1 MEEGDRKGWVG
12 ELHGF
17 PSQVSNI
24 HKQAEPRASTPIGDM
39 AFDQNSIPQDLRPLN
54 VARSIAEEP
63 RIAPAPAASA
73 STARNIEG
81 FFPNPPLEAG
91 FYPAG
96 TVSEAGFFGLGYG
109 NGAPGVAMWGTRMPV
124 TSVGHPGAVGVG
136 FGYNPNLGNRVRG
149 NAVDL
154 ASGAMAAST
163 GTGYSVNLGNWVG
176 VHGVDQIGGDMAT
189 GNGYNVNLTNRVGG
203 SGADQVGS
211 DMATG
216 FGYNPNLG
224 SRISDNAN
232 DQTVNSLAAGYGYSS
247 NLGNRGAGNGADQVS
262 DEGGD
267 DSVSGKKVKFLC
279 SFGGKILPRPSDG
292 MLRYVGGQTRIIS
305 VRRDVSFSELMQKM
319 VDTYGQPVAIKYQ
332 LPDEDL
338 DALVSVSCPED
349 LDNMMDEFEKLVERS
364 LDGSAKLRL
373 FLFSASELDPSGIV
387 QLGDLLDSGQRYVD
401 AVNGLRDGVGGGI
414 MRKESM
420 ASASSTQN
428 SDFSGTEAVDS
439 LGPGQGDVNGPS
451 STGMLSPRG
460 NLASS
465 NDTAPRL
472 MCVDPNP
479 AVYTDASTVPLGIP
493 VVKSGPPQTSSSQ
506 LEVELERSVPI
517 TVSQSQLGLQQTG
530 MDVPTS
536 GTYLQAYVDP
546 RQEVMKHADYLQ
558 LRPQM
563 GFPNHQL
570 LGTSGSLYTQQHFR
584 DGTGGTTPHQYVP
597 PVHMTMTPA
606 SSHVSIR
613 PNMIQPMMQPQQTR
627 LDRYADETK
636 FGPRVVQVPIEQSY
650 NTYQVQAPSAIVG
663 YGWHRVPVPER
674 VIFSDGLVPH
684 QQDQR
689 DSGASCVS
697 TSNSIHHSLRL
708 EENMRAQ
715 PMNRVMVSGALGE
728 GFVDQKVGAQPMA
741 LGQVDTQVGA
751 TQSDT
756 TAYTQSPETQ
766 NENERT
772 ILLKADDLDK
782 HCISAPLG
790 VIGRTGDVQS
800 SYAAF
805 IGTAPQSYLDDAVQ
819 QHSVPAQYQ
828 VKKDA
833 VVNKPINGD
842 IASAAGAPVQ
852 NSERIFQE
860 SPKEYPN
867 KHPGILPKED
877 TADTYFS
884 YDQLRP
890 IDGRMDSLRI
900 SPSETY
906 NNEHSKAPLDKIRK
920 EDSFDHKP
928 QQVAGKEVLLDNT
941 CGKPKLVFE
950 TNHNKPSEGMPCPS
964 TEVSYVHSSQAL
976 ESYEVAQSAI
986 WANPESYSQSNVGIH
1001 NLDPG
1006 EIHYGNPVLSG
1017 VESSHLTDRIP
1028 VSAELKDD
1036 TSRIQP
1042 KMVPVGAE
1050 AFPSSNNTLSSL
1062 SPSGRTG
1069 DVQDSSSSLF
1079 SNQDPWTLRHDT
1091 YFPPPRP
1098 NKVLP
1103 KKEAF
1108 ANRDPFG
1115 ESRLGNSG
1123 ELNTEVRLEDGLH
1136 HSLGNQNKDFH
1147 SEHSRSSKGSA
1158 EEQIKQDLQ
1167 AVAEG
1172 VAASVLHSATSS
1184 NPDLHDRNESEAI
1197 QDGDNQNSSVD
1208 MQRKAK
1214 AEDVKNKLLDKAHL
1228 GFPVSDG
1235 IGRLQIIKNS
1245 DLEELRELGSGTF
1258 GTVYHGKW
1266 RGTDVAIKRIN
1277 DRCFAGKPSEQE
1289 RMRDD
1294 FWNEAIKLAD
1304 LHHPNVLAF
1313 YGVVLDG
1320 PGGSVATVTEYMV
1333 NGSLRNALQKNEKN
1347 LDKRKRL
1354 LIAMDVAFG
1363 MEYLHGKNIVHFD
1376 LKSDN
1381 LLVNLRDSH
1390 RPICKVGDLGL
1401 SKVKCQTL
1409 ISGGVRGT
1417 LPWMAP
1423 ELLNGSSSLVSE
1435 KVDVFSFGIVLWELL
1450 TGEEPYADLHYGAI
1464 IGGIV
1469 SNTLRP
1475 PVPES
1480 CDPDWRS
1487 LMEKCWSAEP
1497 SERPSFTEI
1506 VNELRSMAAKLPP
1519 KGQNQ
1524 QQQLPPSTQS
1534 QVQK

>member
-1 MEEGDRKGWVG
+1 
-12 ELHGF
+12 
-17 PSQVSNI
+17 
-24 HKQAEPRASTPIGDM
+24 M
-39 AFDQNSIPQDLRPLN
+39 AFDQNSITQDLRPLN

-73 STARNIEG
+73 SASTARNIEG

-91 FYPAG
+91 STGSIPVFYPAG

-109 NGAPGVAMWGTRMPV
+109 NGAPGVAMWGPRMPV

-136 FGYNPNLGNRVRG
+136 FGYNPNFGNRVGG

-154 ASGAMAAST
+154 ASGAMAAT

-176 VHGVDQIGGDMAT
+176 GNGADQVGGDMAT

-203 SGADQVGS
+203 SGSGVDQVGS

-224 SRISDNAN
+224 SRISGNAN
-232 DQTVNSLAAGYGYSS
+232 DQTGNSLAAGYGYSS
-247 NLGNRGAGNGADQVS
+247 NLGNRGAGNGTDQVS

-319 VDTYGQPVAIKYQ
+319 ADTYGQPVAIKYQ

-364 LDGSAKLRL
+364 SDGSAKLRL

-401 AVNGLRDGVGGGI
+401 AVNGLTDGVGGGI
-414 MRKESM
+414 TRKESM

-460 NLASS
+460 NLATS

-479 AVYTDASTVPLGIP
+479 ALYTDASTVPLGIP
-493 VVKSGPPQTSSSQ
+493 VAKSGPPQTSSSQ
-506 LEVELERSVPI
+506 PEVELERSMPI
-517 TVSQSQLGLQQTG
+517 TVSQPQLGLQQTG
-530 MDVPTS
+530 MDIPTS

-570 LGTSGSLYTQQHFR
+570 LGTSGSLYTHQHFR
-584 DGTGGTTPHQYVP
+584 DGTGGITPHQYVP
-597 PVHMTMTPA
+597 AVHMTMTPA

-627 LDRYADETK
+627 LDHYADETK
-636 FGPRVVQVPIEQSY
+636 FGPRVVQVPIERSY
-650 NTYQVQAPSAIVG
+650 NTYQVQAPSAIAG
-663 YGWHRVPVPER
+663 YGWHQVPVPEH

-697 TSNSIHHSLRL
+697 TSNSIHHSLCL

-715 PMNRVMVSGALGE
+715 PMNRVMVTGALGE
-728 GFVDQKVGAQPMA
+728 GIVDQKVGAQPMV
-741 LGQVDTQVGA
+741 LGQVDTQVGI

-756 TAYTQSPETQ
+756 TAFTQSPETQ

-772 ILLKADDLDK
+772 ILQKADDLDK
-782 HCISAPLG
+782 PCISAPLS
-790 VIGRTGDVQS
+790 VICRTGDVQS
-800 SYAAF
+800 SYVAF
-805 IGTAPQSYLDDAVQ
+805 IGTTPQSYLDDAVQ

-833 VVNKPINGD
+833 LVNKPINGD

-906 NNEHSKAPLDKIRK
+906 NNEHIKAPLDKIRK

-928 QQVAGKEVLLDNT
+928 QQVAGKELLLDNT

-1001 NLDPG
+1001 NLDPE

-1017 VESSHLTDRIP
+1017 VEPSNLTDRIP
-1028 VSAELKDD
+1028 APAELKDD

-1069 DVQDSSSSLF
+1069 DVRDSSSSLF

-1103 KKEAF
+1103 KKEAL

-1136 HSLGNQNKDFH
+1136 QSLGNQNKDFH

-1197 QDGDNQNSSVD
+1197 QDRDNQNSSVD

-1214 AEDVKNKLLDKAHL
+1214 AEDVKNKLPDKAHL
-1228 GFPVSDG
+1228 G
-1235 IGRLQIIKNS
+1235 LQIIKNS

-1277 DRCFAGKPSEQE
+1277 DRCFAGKSSEQE

-1333 NGSLRNALQKNEKN
+1333 NGSLRSALQKNEKN

-1475 PVPES
+1475 LVPES

-1506 VNELRSMAAKLPP
+1506 ANELRSMAAKLPP

>member
-1 MEEGDRKGWVG
+1 
-12 ELHGF
+12 
-17 PSQVSNI
+17 
-24 HKQAEPRASTPIGDM
+24 M

-73 STARNIEG
+73 STVRNIEG

-91 FYPAG
+91 SPGSIPVFYPAG

-109 NGAPGVAMWGTRMPV
+109 NGAPGVAMWGPRMPM

-136 FGYNPNLGNRVRG
+136 FGYNPNLGNRVGG

-154 ASGAMAAST
+154 ASGAMVAT

-176 VHGVDQIGGDMAT
+176 GNGADQVGGDMAT
-189 GNGYNVNLTNRVGG
+189 GNDYNVNLTNRVGG
-203 SGADQVGS
+203 SGVDQVGS

-224 SRISDNAN
+224 SRISGNAN
-232 DQTVNSLAAGYGYSS
+232 DHTGNSLAAGYGYSS
-247 NLGNRGAGNGADQVS
+247 NLGNRGAGSGADQVS

-305 VRRDVSFSELMQKM
+305 VRRDLSFSELMQKM

-364 LDGSAKLRL
+364 SDGSAKLRL

-401 AVNGLRDGVGGGI
+401 AVNGLTDGVGGGI
-414 MRKESM
+414 KRKGSM

-460 NLASS
+460 NLATS

-479 AVYTDASTVPLGIP
+479 AVYTDASSVPLGTP

-506 LEVELERSVPI
+506 PEVELERSVPI
-517 TVSQSQLGLQQTG
+517 TVSQLQLGLQQTG
-530 MDVPTS
+530 MDIPTS

-546 RQEVMKHADYLQ
+546 RQEVKKHADYLQ
-558 LRPQM
+558 PPPQM

-584 DGTGGTTPHQYVP
+584 DGAGGITPHQYVP
-597 PVHMTMTPA
+597 AVHMTMTPA

-627 LDRYADETK
+627 LDHYADETK

-650 NTYQVQAPSAIVG
+650 NTYQVQAPSATVG
-663 YGWHRVPVPER
+663 YGWHQVPVPEH
-674 VIFSDGLVPH
+674 VIFSDRSGPH

-697 TSNSIHHSLRL
+697 NSNSIHHSLRL

-715 PMNRVMVSGALGE
+715 PMNRVMVTGALGE
-728 GFVDQKVGAQPMA
+728 GIVDQKVGAQPMV
-741 LGQVDTQVGA
+741 LGQVDTQVGI

-756 TAYTQSPETQ
+756 TAFTQSLETQ

-772 ILLKADDLDK
+772 ILQKADDLDK
-782 HCISAPLG
+782 PRISAPLS
-790 VIGRTGDVQS
+790 VIGRAGDVQS

-805 IGTAPQSYLDDAVQ
+805 VGTAPQSYLDDAVQ
-819 QHSVPAQYQ
+819 QHSMPAQCQ
-828 VKKDA
+828 VKKDTLA
-833 VVNKPINGD
+833 NKPINGD

-852 NSERIFQE
+852 NSECIFQE

-928 QQVAGKEVLLDNT
+928 QQVTVKEMLLDNT

-976 ESYEVAQSAI
+976 ESYEVVQPAI

-1001 NLDPG
+1001 NLDPE

-1028 VSAELKDD
+1028 APAELKDD

-1042 KMVPVGAE
+1042 RMVPVGVE

-1115 ESRLGNSG
+1115 ESRLGNTG

-1136 HSLGNQNKDFH
+1136 QSLGNQNKDFH
-1147 SEHSRSSKGSA
+1147 SEHSRSSK

-1197 QDGDNQNSSVD
+1197 QDGDNQNSSVN

-1214 AEDVKNKLLDKAHL
+1214 AEDVKNKLPDKAHL

-1363 MEYLHGKNIVHFD
+1363 MEYLHAKNIVHFD

-1475 PVPES
+1475 PIPES
-1480 CDPDWRS
+1480 CDSDWRS

-1506 VNELRSMAAKLPP
+1506 ANELRSMEAKLPP
-1519 KGQNQ
+1519 KGQN
-1524 QQQLPPSTQS
+1524 
-1534 QVQK
+1534 